1 MHKKT
6 INQYLDS
13 VSDKLSHREIVPKT
27 FSDIQNFPLPIGKC
41 FYIMD
46 FKERTIS
53 FQRNVEKMLGY
64 APEEFTF
71 ELVANF
77 FHPDDYDIV
86 TRLIKATLMFAT
98 EHNVTSNV
106 GFSINYRVKHKN
118 GSYRKVLR
126 QSTIYHHDI
135 DGKIVSNLSVL
146 TDISFLNISNK
157 VEWRFDAPGIDQRK
171 FKEYVTKEYQSFF
184 TDRELDIIRQL
195 KQGLKN
201 NDIAEKLGLSR
212 HTIETHR
219 RKILKKSN
227 CKNIVELFNFCAQ
240 NGLV

>member
-1 MHKKT
+1 MHKKA
-6 INQYLDS
+6 INQYLHS
-13 VSDKLSHREIVPKT
+13 VSDKLSHREVVSKT
-27 FSDIQNFPLPIGKC
+27 FSDIKNFPLPIGKC

-53 FQRNVEKMLGY
+53 FQRDVEKMLGY

-86 TRLIKATLMFAT
+86 TRLMRATLMFAT
-98 EHNVTSNV
+98 EHDVTCNV
-106 GFSINYRVKHKN
+106 GFSLNYRVRHKN
-118 GSYRKVLR
+118 GNYMKVLR
-126 QSTIYHHDI
+126 QSTIYQHDI
-135 DGKIVSNLSVL
+135 EGKIVSNLSVL

-157 VEWRFDAPGIDQRK
+157 VEWRFDAPGLDQQK

-184 TDRELDIIRQL
+184 TDRELDIIRLL
-195 KQGLKN
+195 KQGLKS
-201 NDIAEKLGLSR
+201 NDIAEKLHLSK
-212 HTIETHR
+212 HTVDTHR

-227 CKNIVELFNFCAQ
+227 CKNVVELLNFCSK